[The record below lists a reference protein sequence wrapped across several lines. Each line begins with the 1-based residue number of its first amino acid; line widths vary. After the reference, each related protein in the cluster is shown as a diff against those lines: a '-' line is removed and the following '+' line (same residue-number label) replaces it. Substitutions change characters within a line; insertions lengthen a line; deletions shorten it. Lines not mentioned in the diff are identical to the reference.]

1 METDFIKIASH
12 TAKEYLD
19 SNLFGPALE
28 TLNNFPC
35 RTRWCP
41 ISTPALSLPTP
52 YLSHSSSS
60 HLAPQVLP
68 KSHTSGNHGTLNMK
82 SARKRLRSLLN
93 NSDAA
98 EDLGRYSY
106 WSNEAEKEESEKV
119 SPTCCGNK
127 SSVEGECLTGSQAEL
142 WRLVVVVVASS
153 SRWRQQC

>member
-1 METDFIKIASH
+1 MRQKRFDINALGHIAHIQYGPMHNQNDNVQMETDIIKIASFIS
-12 TAKEYLD
+12 KEYLD
-19 SNLFGPALE
+19 SNLLCPASE

-35 RTRWCP
+35 CTRWCP

-68 KSHTSGNHGTLNMK
+68 KSHTSGNHGALNMK

-98 EDLGRYSY
+98 EDLGRYS
-106 WSNEAEKEESEKV
+106 
-119 SPTCCGNK
+119 
-127 SSVEGECLTGSQAEL
+127 
-142 WRLVVVVVASS
+142 
-153 SRWRQQC
+153 